1 MVLSNLP
8 QPRPNPKSSS
18 RHLPKLWNQLGVPQG
33 SRPQRQLGTSK
44 FPSLRQN
51 PSKCLLT
58 FDNFS
63 KITTNSLL
71 ICTDGSK
78 EGIRVGSGLII
89 FDGHNLKAP
98 ILTTNF
104 ALPPYASVYNG
115 ESEVIPEGLKIV
127 RKIHRNSSF
136 QAVHFYLDNQSTLFN
151 LRNPWKTKDITIRR
165 IYSMVKE
172 LPFTVTFT
180 YVPAHKGHLGN
191 ELADQAAKNS
201 ANALSTL
208 FPRRPKSSFKNVI
221 SNRCLKIMD
230 LRWENRTLSP
240 ILKLLFPDAI
250 TLNNFIKNT
259 STAPLTRYLASGH
272 YPLQNFLFS
281 RKIVNSPICP
291 HCETNLAE
299 TIFHRV
305 LVCPTF
311 SAPRVQLLLKL
322 GYNPA
327 STITILQ
334 SNCPDQLSALNTFLS
349 DCKRITKT
357 QSASKFRVHTE
368 LISNPSMEH

>member
-1 MVLSNLP
+1 MH
-8 QPRPNPKSSS
+8 Q
-18 RHLPKLWNQLGVPQG
+18 
-33 SRPQRQLGTSK
+33 
-44 FPSLRQN
+44 
-51 PSKCLLT
+51 
-58 FDNFS
+58 
-63 KITTNSLL
+63 
-71 ICTDGSK
+71 
-78 EGIRVGSGLII
+78 
-89 FDGHNLKAP
+89 
-98 ILTTNF
+98 
-104 ALPPYASVYNG
+104 
-115 ESEVIPEGLKIV
+115 
-127 RKIHRNSSF
+127 NSSF

-334 SNCPDQLSALNTFLS
+334 SNCPDQLNALNTFLS
-349 DCKRITKT
+349 DCKRLTKT
-357 QSASKFRVHTE
+357 QSASKFRVQYTE
-368 LISNPSMEH
+368 LISNPPMEH